1 MEGAPAH
8 WAGAARCRSAAPA
21 PGSGRPW
28 GNGRPGRPG
37 PGSDGRR
44 RRGGGA
50 CGFGPACRRPRRRPR
65 RRTVSE
71 QPRPAVRLGSP
82 AAWGHRCPERAAGR
96 GDTGPALPIW
106 PAEDAV
112 EALPGR
118 RSVLNGAPA
127 RPRARLGLGDG
138 SEGGRCAAWLSR
150 AEKVGPP
157 SPDRARRSPLRG
169 RPGPRCPPSV
179 SGFSKQEG
187 SLTRESLEGP
197 TPSGKAGIKGSIQQ
211 YWRGIL

>member
-1 MEGAPAH
+1 MSSPGPPSAWGRPPP
-8 WAGAARCRSAAPA
+8 GVIAAR
-21 PGSGRPW
+21 
-28 GNGRPGRPG
+28 
-37 PGSDGRR
+37 
-44 RRGGGA
+44 
-50 CGFGPACRRPRRRPR
+50 
-65 RRTVSE
+65 
-71 QPRPAVRLGSP
+71 
-82 AAWGHRCPERAAGR
+82 ERAAGR

-138 SEGGRCAAWLSR
+138 SEGGRCPAWLSR
-150 AEKVGPP
+150 AEKVGPS

-197 TPSGKAGIKGSIQQ
+197 APSGKVGIKGSIQQ